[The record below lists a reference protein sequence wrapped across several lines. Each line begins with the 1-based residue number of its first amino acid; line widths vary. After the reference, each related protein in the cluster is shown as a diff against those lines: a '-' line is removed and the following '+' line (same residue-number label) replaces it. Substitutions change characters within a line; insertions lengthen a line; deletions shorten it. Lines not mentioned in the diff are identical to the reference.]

1 MGKVLS
7 IIVPSFNMEDYLA
20 KGVESVLG
28 ISNSSALDV
37 IVVNDGSKDRTLEI
51 ALGIEHRYPDVV
63 TVVDKE
69 NGNYGSCI
77 NAALKAARGKYVKV
91 LDADDYVDTTAFE
104 ALVSILGTVDAD
116 VVVNDYQKVYIGGK
130 KKDFTYSFPSGR
142 TMVIADIYDE
152 ASFSTLLLPA
162 LTYRLDILRKMGYR
176 QTEGISYTD
185 MEWCY
190 SPMTQMTTM
199 FYFNRSVY
207 MYVMG
212 REGQTMDPI
221 VYRKRMPQLFQCLHS
236 LMNSLDTLTLLP
248 WARRFANE
256 QLYKHSLVM
265 YRFYLVNN
273 PNESRSLLADFDA
286 ALKERNK
293 EVYELCGMCE
303 YRKKIPYYFVDEWRK
318 GLHDY
323 IPRIVRF
330 KEFVYDVLGSIHY
343 YLLKTFN
350 PEMKR

>member
-20 KGVESVLG
+20 KGIESVLG

-323 IPRIVRF
+323 IPRIIRF

>member
-20 KGVESVLG
+20 KGIESVLG

-273 PNESRSLLADFDA
+273 PNEARSLLADFEA

>member
-20 KGVESVLG
+20 KGIESVLG

>member
-1 MGKVLS
+1 MS

-20 KGVESVLG
+20 KGIESVLG

-221 VYRKRMPQLFQCLHS
+221 VYRKRMPQLFQCIHS

>member
-20 KGVESVLG
+20 KGIESVLG

-221 VYRKRMPQLFQCLHS
+221 VYRKRMPQLFQCIHS